1 MQKTLD
7 VKLAKILSNP
17 SCGDFILAD
26 AKDADMAGGMA
37 APGKDP
43 EHHGHEGKFRSLE
56 QYRDLIRENVEQ
68 GLVDIMLMSASSNEV
83 LTICERLFDASHVT
97 PAIRVNDTTDIWFAH
112 GSQYTNQPAQPF
124 HTASIDHGM

>member
-1 MQKTLD
+1 
-7 VKLAKILSNP
+7 
-17 SCGDFILAD
+17 
-26 AKDADMAGGMA
+26 MAGGMA

-83 LTICERLFDASHVT
+83 LTICERLFDASHVA
-97 PAIRVNDTTDIWFAH
+97 PAIRV
-112 GSQYTNQPAQPF
+112 
-124 HTASIDHGM
+124 